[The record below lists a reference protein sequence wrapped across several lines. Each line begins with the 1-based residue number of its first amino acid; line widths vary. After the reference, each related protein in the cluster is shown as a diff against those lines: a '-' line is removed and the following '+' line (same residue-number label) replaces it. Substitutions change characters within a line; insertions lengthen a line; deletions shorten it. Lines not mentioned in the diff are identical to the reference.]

1 MVLIALYTNTISVH
15 WLYNWC
21 KGFTQL
27 IQNRLIKMCTSYICS
42 VYFIITCIAKPLV
55 SCLCYCMATGRS
67 CTWSPHLQ
75 SAWWRL
81 SLHWALIFIWRIRDE
96 VTQHKTP
103 TNARQQQGITTALL
117 VDLRRT
123 VPWSLAGLVAVW
135 APTLD
140 REAASWLQSRGCCV
154 LFPTQNWTRQTFS
167 EAVSRD

>member
-1 MVLIALYTNTISVH
+1 M
-15 WLYNWC
+15 
-21 KGFTQL
+21 
-27 IQNRLIKMCTSYICS
+27 
-42 VYFIITCIAKPLV
+42 

-81 SLHWALIFIWRIRDE
+81 SLHWALIFIWRISDE

-123 VPWSLAGLVAVW
+123 VPWSLAGLVRCGHRLWTEKRRADSSLGVVVYYSQPRTGRGKLSAKPSAETKDQARQIFSLNPEHF
-135 APTLD
+135 APGKLLVTFYPYPD
-140 REAASWLQSRGCCV
+140 
-154 LFPTQNWTRQTFS
+154 TQTKPAFLTFHH
-167 EAVSRD
+167 VS